1 MHGVSSDY
9 EDVEFNI
16 ESDTDSKAIELDFR
30 LEEKAGCA
38 GKPSL
43 PQEKKKHCMVYERS
57 IFCPK
62 EGILQKKKS
71 TVIMEVFTGPLS
83 KHNKSLAF

>member
-43 PQEKKKHCMVYERS
+43 PQEKKKNIAWYTNVVFFAQRRV
-57 IFCPK
+57 FCR
-62 EGILQKKKS
+62 KKK
-71 TVIMEVFTGPLS
+71 VLLLWKCLRG
-83 KHNKSLAF
+83 H

>member
-43 PQEKKKHCMVYERS
+43 PQEKKKKTLH
-57 IFCPK
+57 
-62 EGILQKKKS
+62 GIR
-71 TVIMEVFTGPLS
+71 T
-83 KHNKSLAF
+83 

>member
-16 ESDTDSKAIELDFR
+16 ESDTDSKAIERDFR

-43 PQEKKKHCMVYERS
+43 PQEKKKTLH
-57 IFCPK
+57 
-62 EGILQKKKS
+62 GIR
-71 TVIMEVFTGPLS
+71 T
-83 KHNKSLAF
+83 

>member
-43 PQEKKKHCMVYERS
+43 SQEKKTLH
-57 IFCPK
+57 
-62 EGILQKKKS
+62 GIR
-71 TVIMEVFTGPLS
+71 T
-83 KHNKSLAF
+83 